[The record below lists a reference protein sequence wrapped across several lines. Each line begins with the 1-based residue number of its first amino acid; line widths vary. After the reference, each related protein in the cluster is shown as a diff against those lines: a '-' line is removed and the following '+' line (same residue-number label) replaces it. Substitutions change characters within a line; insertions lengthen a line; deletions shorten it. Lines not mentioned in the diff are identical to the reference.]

1 MSRDIRRLNNSTEQS
16 QSFSTGAPATTLQEG
31 GTFVSIENG
40 NLAVY
45 RKHKGIEF
53 KNYMTRGGNQLID
66 KKLTASE
73 LEYTRKFI
81 DYRYFVHN
89 FTDDI
94 GTAEHYIPWA
104 GTGEQTSMNV
114 STSGFLAPFNMTM
127 QKIIIR
133 PETLTNINALYT
145 IKLYKQEDGSTSVV
159 NVATASTTGRQTSD
173 TSFTLSLPD
182 FDNLPFVA
190 SGTKC
195 GLSITASLDPTGA
208 EDWYIT
214 SVWRVE
220 VTT

>member
-81 DYRYFVHN
+81 DYRHFVHN

-94 GTAEHYIPWA
+94 GTSEHYIPWA
-104 GTGEQTSMNV
+104 GTGEQASMNV
-114 STSGFLAPFNMTM
+114 STTGFLAPFNMSM

-133 PETLTNINALYT
+133 PETITDVDALYT
-145 IKLYKQEDGSTSVV
+145 IKLYKQENGSTSVV
-159 NVATASTTGRQTSD
+159 NVASASTTSRQASN
-173 TSFTLSLPD
+173 TSFELSLAD
-182 FDNLPFVA
+182 FDNLPSIV

-195 GLSITASLDPTGA
+195 GISITANVDPTGA